1 MRMEIVSDVASL
13 DFELLHLPEVS
24 TMGLK
29 SNFTFVQ
36 TLYNHWLSLPETNR
50 LATSLLNDV
59 KSELCLCFLSILDN
73 YNFLINSDEPSLEA
87 INSSLWKQGENL
99 KSDRKTLT
107 QELVK
112 LRSNLNPLSKL
123 LLLSDRL
130 DGMEKHQQQMISF
143 LVMVIQ
149 CPGFLAQLLHPKENN
164 WRFAEQ
170 GNMWDHSSQDDE
182 PIPSDGMIVKYKP
195 PVSETLKPI
204 VLLSSA
210 FEPEP
215 ELSTD
220 GQSFS
225 RKR

>member
-50 LATSLLNDV
+50 L
-59 KSELCLCFLSILDN
+59 
-73 YNFLINSDEPSLEA
+73 NFLINSDEPSLEA

-112 LRSNLNPLSKL
+112 LRSTLNPLSKL

-170 GNMWDHSSQDDE
+170 GNMWDHSSRDDE

-195 PVSETLKPI
+195 PVSETLKHI
-204 VLLSSA
+204 VPLSSA

-215 ELSTD
+215 ELSAD

>member
-29 SNFTFVQ
+29 SNFTFFFPKDPFSAFPSRHFI
-36 TLYNHWLSLPETNR
+36 TIGFR
-50 LATSLLNDV
+50 
-59 KSELCLCFLSILDN
+59 FLKRI
-73 YNFLINSDEPSLEA
+73 A
-87 INSSLWKQGENL
+87 CLWKQGENL

-112 LRSNLNPLSKL
+112 LRSTLNPLSKL

-170 GNMWDHSSQDDE
+170 GNMWDHSSRDDE

-204 VLLSSA
+204 VPLSSA

-215 ELSTD
+215 ELSAD